1 MAAGTMAT
9 RRRRRRKLSLAGRV
23 FYGFVTLAFLL
34 VLGCAGIVA
43 GIIYSYSRNLPDI
56 NRMADFQP
64 SRATRVYARDGELLA
79 TLFKQNRIAVPISQ
93 IPVQV
98 RDAFVANEDHN
109 FYEHHGVDFT
119 GIARAALADYRH
131 EQFQGASTITQQ
143 LARALFLSN
152 EVSVSRKVQEALLA
166 MEIERYYTK
175 DEILDRYLNLI
186 YFGSGAY
193 GIEAAAHT
201 YFGTDVGKLTLAQAA
216 MLAGLPAAPSDYSPY
231 VSMQHAVER
240 QRHVLDRMVASNFIT
255 QEQADDAATQP
266 LNLIGDRPTGLQSY
280 RYPYYTTY
288 VNHILEDTFG
298 TQAVYE
304 GGLEVDTALDPHL
317 QDLAQEAVSWGVGRA
332 EKEGIN
338 AHQAALVAIRP
349 QTGEI
354 VAMVGGTGFTLA
366 NQFNRAW
373 QALRQPGSSFKT
385 YVYTAAVDGGMP
397 PTATV
402 EDTPASYPMGDG
414 TQWSPMDDDF
424 KFLGPVTLRTALAQS
439 RNVVAV
445 KLMQQIGVDRVIEY
459 AHRMGVRA
467 PLEANLSL
475 ALGSSVVSP
484 LDQAAGYAT
493 IADQGIH
500 IDPSPIRLV
509 RDAFG
514 TPVLDNRV
522 PQEQEV
528 VSAGTAYVMTS
539 MLESVIKEGTGY
551 PNADIGRPAAGKT
564 GTTSNFRDAWFVGFT
579 PDLVT
584 AVWLGNDD
592 YRAMT
597 ESFGG
602 NIPAR
607 TWARFMRAALAKTP
621 KHDFPYPSSEV
632 RKEPYCGQA
641 KRYEYFLMG
650 TEPPS
655 CAYAGY
661 YSHNKRTAYEEA
673 PPVAAEPV
681 AATNVPVHV
690 AHAAASTATAASAAD
705 AVPVSAGTPAVAG
718 QPEASQSGAAKA
730 AAERAAVARTPAPRH
745 TDTPPPVSTMTGDT
759 STESD
764 RGPNATPD
772 PLDATPDP
780 RASD

>member
-9 RRRRRRKLSLAGRV
+9 RRRRRRKLSLVGRV
-23 FYGFVTLAFLL
+23 FYGFITLGFLL

-79 TLFKQNRIAVPISQ
+79 TLDKENRIAVPISQ
-93 IPVQV
+93 IPMQV

-109 FYEHHGVDFT
+109 FYEHHGVDFA
-119 GIARAALADYRH
+119 GIARAAIADYRH

-201 YFGTDVGKLTLAQAA
+201 YFGTDVSRLTLAQAA

-231 VSMQHAVER
+231 VNMQHAVER

-255 QEQADDAATQP
+255 QDEADAAAAQP

-317 QDLAQEAVSWGVGRA
+317 QDLAQQAIDWGVGRA
-332 EKEGIN
+332 EAEGIN

-385 YVYTAAVDGGMP
+385 YVYTAAVDAGMP

-424 KFLGPVTLRTALAQS
+424 RFLGPVTLRTALAQS

-484 LDQAAGYAT
+484 LDQATGYAT
-493 IADQGIH
+493 LADQGIH

-509 RDAFG
+509 RDSFG

-528 VSAGTAYVMTS
+528 VSAGTAYVVTS

-592 YRAMT
+592 YRAMS

-602 NIPAR
+602 NVPAR
-607 TWARFMRAALAKTP
+607 TWARFMKAALAKTP
-621 KHDFPYPSSEV
+621 KHDFAYPSSEV

-641 KRYEYFLMG
+641 KKYEYFLMG

-661 YSHNKRTAYEEA
+661 YSHTRRTAMEEA
-673 PPVAAEPV
+673 PPAEAEPV
-681 AATNVPVHV
+681 AATAVPEHAETAAV
-690 AHAAASTATAASAAD
+690 AAPAAAVMPVSATAA
-705 AVPVSAGTPAVAG
+705 AVAG
-718 QPEASQSGAAKA
+718 QPGQSVQSQPVSAKA
-730 AAERAAVARTPAPRH
+730 AAVHAAPVPAPTHRKE
-745 TDTPPPVSTMTGDT
+745 TPPPVTTMTGDT
-759 STESD
+759 SSESD
-764 RGPNATPD
+764 RGPNSTPD